1 MADAAIAGLVLAG
14 GRGRRMGD
22 RDKAFLTLGGT
33 RLVDRA
39 VARLGPQVAALAIS
53 SNRAPADF
61 AAHGLPVLADRQEG
75 AGGPLAGLHAGL
87 AWASA
92 QRFTHLQTVAVDAPF
107 FPGDLVVRMAAARS
121 GGVVVARSAG
131 RAHPVFALVSTD
143 LATDLDAHLR
153 TGGSLRVADW
163 LASHH
168 PVHVDFDPVDGGDP
182 FFNINTPG
190 DLADAAACMG
200 ATHGES

>member
-1 MADAAIAGLVLAG
+1 MG
-14 GRGRRMGD
+14 G
-22 RDKAFLTLGGT
+22 RDKAFLMLGGT

-53 SNRAPADF
+53 SNRPPGDF
-61 AAHGLPVLADRQEG
+61 AALGLPVLADQAAG

-87 AWASA
+87 AWAGA
-92 QRFTHLQTVAVDAPF
+92 QGFAHLQTVAVDTPF
-107 FPGDLVVRMAAARS
+107 FPGDLVVRMAAPGA
-121 GGVVVARSAG
+121 GVVVARSAG
-131 RAHPVFALVSTD
+131 RAHPVFALVPTA
-143 LATDLDAHLR
+143 LAPDLDTHLR

-163 LASHH
+163 LTGHRPA
-168 PVHVDFDPVDGGDP
+168 HVDFDLADGRDP

-190 DLADAAACMG
+190 DLAEAAACMA